1 MRLKILLFAAYILI
15 SAIVTLNPSISAAD
29 VYVYDN
35 NNQNLGILLG
45 MEGDNMDLFIP
56 SIGGVLKFSY
66 DYSGWC
72 GDEINVVFNSDDCS
86 GTPYERD
93 PNPIILDLSVI
104 SLSGFY
110 KVDYNGRQTF
120 TPRSYYDESCNC
132 RLDPGDPNAEYYPF
146 VQVQGPFNTPIALPL
161 NFKIR
166 TKSVVVPLYNNN

>member
-86 GTPYERD
+86 GTPYER
-93 PNPIILDLSVI
+93 
-104 SLSGFY
+104 
-110 KVDYNGRQTF
+110 
-120 TPRSYYDESCNC
+120 
-132 RLDPGDPNAEYYPF
+132 
-146 VQVQGPFNTPIALPL
+146 
-161 NFKIR
+161 
-166 TKSVVVPLYNNN
+166 